1 MVYFVVSSTFCF
13 TTSDFPV
20 QFVLFA
26 AFNPNLLKI
35 ISPAVTEITPMKL
48 KEAPEIWTL
57 FSY

>member
-1 MVYFVVSSTFCF
+1 
-13 TTSDFPV
+13 
-20 QFVLFA
+20 VLFA